1 MAKMKK
7 TDITIEYMGQQKC
20 LQTAGESV
28 SWQIHVGKLFLA
40 SMKAEH
46 MRQTMAQH
54 FHSDVYVWQEYVHL
68 NTRRHVKSALHSL
81 ICNDEQ

>member
-28 SWQIHVGKLFLA
+28 SW
-40 SMKAEH
+40 
-46 MRQTMAQH
+46 
-54 FHSDVYVWQEYVHL
+54 
-68 NTRRHVKSALHSL
+68 
-81 ICNDEQ
+81 